1 MLVRISDIALSGL
14 KINDTIPL
22 DALNARMNEARDND
36 ITFLEAPR
44 VSVLV
49 TKNASGAEVA
59 GTVTTK
65 YRQPCS
71 WCIKGL
77 ERDLEIE
84 ISIILQ
90 EKPETLP
97 SNDPEAEFGLL
108 DDVGISYYE
117 NDHVELEGLIQ
128 EQIMLS
134 LDSFYHPEE
143 DKDGNCS
150 KCGLNVKAEE
160 EKLTG
165 PGSTF
170 GDLFKK
176 AGVK

>member
-1 MLVRISDIALSGL
+1 MLVRISDIALTGL
-14 KINDTIPL
+14 KINNTIPL

-36 ITFLEAPR
+36 ITFLEAPQ
-44 VSVLV
+44 VSVV
-49 TKNASGAEVA
+49 VSKNASGAEVA
-59 GTVTTK
+59 GTVKTK

-71 WCIKGL
+71 WCVKGL

-84 ISIILQ
+84 ISLQLQ

-97 SNDPEAEFGLL
+97 RNDPEAEFGLL

-117 NDHVELEGLIQ
+117 NDHVELEPLIQ

-134 LDSFYHPEE
+134 LDSYYHPEE
-143 DKDGNCS
+143 DKAGSCS
-150 KCGLNVKAEE
+150 LCGLNVKAEE

-165 PGSTF
+165 PQTTF
-170 GDLFKK
+170 GELFKK